1 MAAWPLEGGP
11 RQVQTITGE
20 ESGATADAGLETPA
34 HPMCAPVTRRGG
46 CVLERGTPRES
57 LHDVKRK
64 LSLSQAALS
73 LSLSLSLS
81 LPPSLSRSLPPSHA
95 YPTMRASADRQSGE
109 GAGFRDGA
117 DGCG

>member
-34 HPMCAPVTRRGG
+34 RPMCAPVTRRGG

-57 LHDVKRK
+57 LQGRGCAVG
-64 LSLSQAALS
+64 LVQVAGSPPQAPIFL
-73 LSLSLSLS
+73 L
-81 LPPSLSRSLPPSHA
+81 
-95 YPTMRASADRQSGE
+95 
-109 GAGFRDGA
+109 F
-117 DGCG
+117 